1 VLVREVRVVRGKKS
15 SKARA
20 LEIFL
25 ILRNNIIM
33 KYDVILAG
41 VGGQGVLSVASI
53 IAQAAVNEGLEVR
66 QSEVHGMAQ
75 RGGAVLASLRIS
87 KNKISGDLVPKGGAD
102 LIISMEPLESLRY
115 VSYLKHDG
123 ILITAAEAYNNIA
136 NYPDING
143 IHSTIKKL
151 PKWRIIQT
159 AALAKEAG
167 LAKAVNTV
175 MVGAASCFLPL
186 KAGGLEK
193 TIAEVFSKK
202 DANVAQA
209 NTKAFK
215 LGQAACKKAVG
226 G

>member
-1 VLVREVRVVRGKKS
+1 LREALVFFS
-15 SKARA
+15 
-20 LEIFL
+20 IF
-25 ILRNNIIM
+25 RNNNFM

-53 IAQAAVNEGLEVR
+53 IAQAAVSEGLEVR

-75 RGGAVLASLRIS
+75 RGGAVLASLRIAN
-87 KNKISGDLVPKGGAD
+87 NKIAGDLVPKGGAD

-115 VSYLKHDG
+115 LSYLKPDG
-123 ILITAAEAYNNIA
+123 ILITAAEPFNNIP

-143 IHSTIKKL
+143 IHSTVKKL

-167 LAKAVNTV
+167 LAKTVNTV

-186 KAGGLEK
+186 KAVSLEK
-193 TIAEVFSKK
+193 TITEVFSKK
-202 DANVAQA
+202 DDKTAQA

-215 LGQAACKKAVG
+215 LGQAACQEE
-226 G
+226 